1 MLSQIGVH
9 QQHQEAGVEELGDE
23 DNPRDGTLLLTV
35 GVFTNPLNQLN
46 DYQLENDVNSDN
58 DECYGLSHDLGK
70 DLVNEV
76 VVANGRLEN
85 DFALLVFEAI
95 HFSFLVSVLAHI
107 YAETLEWPGKMSEL
121 AFGLC
126 LLVYKIFVDSVSLPE
141 INSLTVLLGELFAIK
156 WWILTFELDGGSRA
170 HEDEHEGASEH
181 QKDDDGDHQ
190 GLSESVAPS
199 EVTVLPDNVS
209 WLRRAINLNF
219 LSEELSILSVF
230 WQVQGVIVV
239 CGSVHALLGLKS
251 DKD

>member
-1 MLSQIGVH
+1 M
-9 QQHQEAGVEELGDE
+9 
-23 DNPRDGTLLLTV
+23 
-35 GVFTNPLNQLN
+35 
-46 DYQLENDVNSDN
+46 
-58 DECYGLSHDLGK
+58 SHDLGK

-95 HFSFLVSVLAHI
+95 YFSFLVSVLAHI

-181 QKDDDGDHQ
+181 QKDDDGDH
-190 GLSESVAPS
+190 
-199 EVTVLPDNVS
+199 
-209 WLRRAINLNF
+209 
-219 LSEELSILSVF
+219 
-230 WQVQGVIVV
+230 
-239 CGSVHALLGLKS
+239 
-251 DKD
+251 